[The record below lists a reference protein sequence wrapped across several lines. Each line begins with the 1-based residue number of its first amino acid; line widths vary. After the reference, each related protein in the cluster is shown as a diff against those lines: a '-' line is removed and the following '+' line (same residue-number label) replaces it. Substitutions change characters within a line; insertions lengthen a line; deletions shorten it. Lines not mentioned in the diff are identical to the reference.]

1 MLYTLYTYPIGV
13 SLDLMVV
20 KKFLLV
26 GDPSDGEWEIKV
38 CFPEGGPPLTIQV
51 GIGSLKEA
59 RDSAEK
65 FATEAVKFREH
76 VWIGRIKKVTEQYQL
91 RLSKALLEEM
101 NAENEK
107 VLLQVAYALAR
118 LVIFN
123 SSTDRDSCTTLE
135 RNVFRFVLKA
145 IPNGSLSE
153 LVSDTKIAEDA
164 YRERMDNLI
173 ESLEFQIDEVS

>member
-1 MLYTLYTYPIGV
+1 MLYTYPTGI

-26 GDPSDGEWEIKV
+26 GDPPDGEWGIKV
-38 CFPEGGPPLTIQV
+38 CLPEGGLPVTIQV
-51 GIGSLKEA
+51 GIRSLKEA
-59 RDSAEK
+59 QDSAEK
-65 FATEAVKFREH
+65 FANEGVKFREN
-76 VWIGRIKKVTEQYQL
+76 VWIGRLKKVTEQYQL

-101 NAENEK
+101 NAETER

-123 SSTDRDSCTTLE
+123 NSTDRNACTILE

-145 IPNGSLSE
+145 IPNGSLTE
-153 LVSDTKIAEDA
+153 LVSDTKLAEDA

-173 ESLEFQIDEVS
+173 ESLEFQIDGVS